1 MSNTERELIEAIRNS
16 KDPLKTFEFALS
28 LIFANLQK
36 PLPSESQALACQVA
50 GS

>member
-16 KDPLKTFEFALS
+16 KNPELTFEYALS

-36 PLPSESQALACQVA
+36 PLPFEQQALACQAVTA
-50 GS
+50 